1 MVIRMTF
8 MVMVLLMCLSREEE
22 DDGDDG
28 VDHVVV
34 GVFVV
39 VVDDACWA

>member
-1 MVIRMTF
+1 MTF

-28 VDHVVV
+28 VDHD
-34 GVFVV
+34 VV
-39 VVDDACWA
+39 VVEDA